1 MIRCQA
7 RLQGLGKVN
16 TMMSRIRRWYRLRQA
31 TNRGKASLTALC
43 QEYVRESVRIGA
55 DEESSRGF
63 LRGVIDRLSLSE
75 LAEMY
80 NQCLDDGMPVV
91 FGDVTRVGVYRVI
104 GVTEKEL
111 VEGERSAAIL
121 RERVFRCVTTRPVG
135 MTD

>member
-1 MIRCQA
+1 
-7 RLQGLGKVN
+7 
-16 TMMSRIRRWYRLRQA
+16 MMSRIRRYLRVRSAASYATSLSRL
-31 TNRGKASLTALC
+31 L
-43 QEYVRESVRIGA
+43 EVYVRESVRPGNEGEAATA
-55 DEESSRGF
+55 DF
-63 LRGVIDRLSLSE
+63 LRSVIDRLSLSE

-121 RERVFRCVTTRPVG
+121 RERVFRWVTTRPVG